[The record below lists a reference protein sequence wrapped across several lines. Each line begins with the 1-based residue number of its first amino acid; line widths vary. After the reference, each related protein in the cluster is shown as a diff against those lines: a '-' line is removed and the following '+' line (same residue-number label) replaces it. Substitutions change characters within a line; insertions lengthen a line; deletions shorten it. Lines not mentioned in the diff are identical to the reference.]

1 LGFLVSRLLAVPSA
15 LAVVLVFALPA
26 LEASIFLG
34 FVFPGETAVVL
45 GGVLAAEG
53 KVPVWLVGA
62 VAAAGAIVG
71 DSVGYWVGARWG
83 RGLLR
88 RIPRRLVKPETVDRA
103 VEFVQRRGGIGVFI
117 GRFTTALRVLVPGAA
132 GLSDMTYRRFLVANA
147 LGGIAWAGLYTGL
160 GYAAGANYRVVLAD
174 ASTTSGVVLGIVVA
188 AVVIFAVY
196 RHFHLPKALSAP
208 VEADE
213 ER

>member
-1 LGFLVSRLLAVPSA
+1 VLAVA
-15 LAVVLVFALPA
+15 LVFALPA
-26 LEASIFLG
+26 LESSIFLG
-34 FVFPGETAVVL
+34 FIFPGETAVVL

-53 KVPVWLVGA
+53 RVPVWVVGA

-103 VEFVQRRGGIGVFI
+103 VEFVQRRGGIGVFV

-132 GLSDMTYRRFLVANA
+132 GLSDMTYRRFVVANA
-147 LGGIAWAGLYTGL
+147 AGGIVWAGLYTGL
-160 GYAAGANYRVVLAD
+160 GYVAGANYRTVLAD
-174 ASTTSGVVLGIVVA
+174 ASTTSGVVLGVVVVA
-188 AVVIFAVY
+188 VAAFALY
-196 RHFHLPKALSAP
+196 RHFHVPKALRTPS
-208 VEADE
+208 DE
-213 ER
+213 TENS

>member
-1 LGFLVSRLLAVPSA
+1 MA
-15 LAVVLVFALPA
+15 LVFALPA

-88 RIPRRLVKPETVDRA
+88 RIPKK
-103 VEFVQRRGGIGVFI
+103 I
-117 GRFTTALRVLVPGAA
+117 
-132 GLSDMTYRRFLVANA
+132 
-147 LGGIAWAGLYTGL
+147 
-160 GYAAGANYRVVLAD
+160 
-174 ASTTSGVVLGIVVA
+174 
-188 AVVIFAVY
+188 
-196 RHFHLPKALSAP
+196 
-208 VEADE
+208 
-213 ER
+213 